1 MCYRKGVDQ
10 EKEGMGG
17 RTGRSRGW
25 GSHNQDILWEKE
37 LFSIKGEK
45 KIWCVY
51 VCESMYTHIYE
62 YNLTLKKNEV

>member
-37 LFSIKGEK
+37 LFSIKGK
-45 KIWCVY
+45 KRKFDAYMCVR
-51 VCESMYTHIYE
+51 VCTHTYMNTI
-62 YNLTLKKNEV
+62 